1 MTRFRTGTA
10 IAACLGL
17 MAGNAAAAPE
27 FKLKFA
33 NVDAPQSIGGHGT
46 QVFADCV
53 AEKSD
58 GRVEIQ
64 IFPSGAL
71 GGQSDNLESVRT
83 DLLDL
88 TNVVSPIV
96 TVDPLLSVFTLPY
109 VFRDRAHV
117 ANVLNG
123 EVGELV
129 SDRLLDRDL
138 VVLGYW
144 EGGFRQITNNVRP
157 INVPGD
163 LEGIKIRTPSDPT
176 RIMLFDAMGASAAAL
191 PWSEVYSALQTGVF
205 DGQENPALYVE
216 DASFFEVQKY
226 LSFTSHVYGVSYLLM
241 SPGAYA
247 KLPADL
253 QEVAHECGR
262 VSAEAT
268 IEYGQKA
275 DAEAADKATERG
287 MEVNDADIP
296 AFIAVARPL
305 HGQMIEKI
313 LKGDDVQTANDLLK
327 TIENTQ

>member
-1 MTRFRTGTA
+1 MSLTYK
-10 IAACLGL
+10 I
-17 MAGNAAAAPE
+17 AAAAVCSAMLASAAAAEAE

-53 AEKSD
+53 AEKSA

-71 GGQSDNLESVRT
+71 GDQADNLESVRT

-96 TVDPLLSVFTLPY
+96 TVDPLLGVFTLPY
-109 VFRDRAHV
+109 VFESRAQV
-117 ANVLNG
+117 ASVLKG
-123 EVGELV
+123 PVGDLV
-129 SDRLLDRDL
+129 KERLAERNL
-138 VVLGYW
+138 VVLDFW
-144 EGGFRQITNNVRP
+144 EAGFRQITNNVRP
-157 INVPGD
+157 INEPAD
-163 LEGIKIRTPSDPT
+163 LKGIKMRVPSDPS
-176 RIMLFDAMGASAAAL
+176 RIILFDALGASAAAL
-191 PWSEVYSALQTGVF
+191 PWAEVYSALQTGVF

-216 DASFFEVQKY
+216 DSSLFEVQKY

-241 SPGAYA
+241 SPGAYG

-253 QEVAHECGR
+253 QAVMHECGG
-262 VSAEAT
+262 VSAAAT
-268 IEYGQKA
+268 VAYGIKA
-275 DAEAADKATERG
+275 DSEAADKARGHG

-305 HGQMIEKI
+305 HDKMIESTMT
-313 LKGDDVQTANDLLK
+313 GDDVAKAKEILEIIK
-327 TIENTQ
+327 TTK